1 MARPVPRLSAAE
13 IASVIAIAWDDRPPF
28 RAVLL
33 AHGLGEGQVMQL
45 LKRELTPNAFK
56 TWKARWSGGSAA
68 ATRPRSAARKP
79 PR

>member
-13 IASVIAIAWDDRPPF
+13 IASVIAIAWDDHPPF

-56 TWKARWSGGSAA
+56 TWKARWSGGGAA
-68 ATRPRSAARKP
+68 GAPPRSAARKP